1 MQCRCK
7 AQSRACHAIWSLA
20 YQSVLVLVRFWLH
33 ARLMPDSNISASRR
47 RLLSPS
53 SRPLHLHSPI
63 SSLSPLFYFSSSWDH
78 GPHWLQGSSSVV
90 LCTEYRLGNA
100 HSLFR
105 AILPPCLIHRDGHD
119 P

>member
-1 MQCRCK
+1 MQYAK
-7 AQSRACHAIWSLA
+7 AQAERAMQSGAWP
-20 YQSVLVLVRFWLH
+20 YQSVLVRFGSN
-33 ARLMPDSNISASRR
+33 ARLMPDSNISASSRR
-47 RLLSPS
+47 RLLSPFFTPPPS
-53 SRPLHLHSPI
+53 PFPHLEFESPFLFSPHLGI
-63 SSLSPLFYFSSSWDH
+63 MAPTGSKALARLS
-78 GPHWLQGSSSVV
+78 